1 MTDATAKELPRH
13 WSAIRQH
20 WRVLTLYQRFETTL
34 AYLLTFVI
42 GAVIVVALGRL
53 VVSVVTTLVLE
64 SLNPLEHAVFQK
76 VFGEIMTLLIAME
89 FNHTLR
95 YEISRDLG
103 VIQARVVILI
113 ALLALAR
120 KVVILDVRDLTPPV
134 VMSLGILAFALGATY
149 WLTRES
155 NREAPGGV
163 VPASRES

>member
-1 MTDATAKELPRH
+1 MTDATATELPRH
-13 WSAIRQH
+13 WSAIRQQ
-20 WRVLTLYQRFETTL
+20 WRILTFYQRFETSL

-53 VVSVVTTLVLE
+53 MISVVDTLVLE
-64 SLNPLEHAVFQK
+64 SLNPLEHSVFQK

-95 YEISRDLG
+95 YQISRELG

-120 KVVILDVRDLTPPV
+120 KVIILDVQDLTPAV
-134 VMSLGILAFALGATY
+134 VMSLGILALSLGATY
-149 WLTRES
+149 WLIREANDGATGGVPEARES
-155 NREAPGGV
+155 
-163 VPASRES
+163 